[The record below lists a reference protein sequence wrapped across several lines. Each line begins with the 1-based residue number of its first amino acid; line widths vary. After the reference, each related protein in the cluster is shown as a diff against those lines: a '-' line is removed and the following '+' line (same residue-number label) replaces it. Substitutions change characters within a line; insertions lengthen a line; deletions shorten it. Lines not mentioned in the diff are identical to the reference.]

1 MFIGLMRLMRLI
13 GLMRLMWL
21 IWLIMAANVYD
32 GSKVILFLLYYAKQK
47 TVPERI
53 CFDTVVHI
61 ACGFMV

>member
-1 MFIGLMRLMRLI
+1 MFIGLMRLMVLMGLI
-13 GLMRLMWL
+13 ELMRLM
-21 IWLIMAANVYD
+21 WLIMAANVYG

>member
-1 MFIGLMRLMRLI
+1 MFIGLMRLMVLMGLI
-13 GLMRLMWL
+13 ELMRLM
-21 IWLIMAANVYD
+21 WLIMAANVYG

-47 TVPERI
+47 TVPKRI

>member
-1 MFIGLMRLMRLI
+1 
-13 GLMRLMWL
+13 MRLMWL

>member
-1 MFIGLMRLMRLI
+1 MLMGLIELMRLM
-13 GLMRLMWL
+13 
-21 IWLIMAANVYD
+21 WLIMAANVYG